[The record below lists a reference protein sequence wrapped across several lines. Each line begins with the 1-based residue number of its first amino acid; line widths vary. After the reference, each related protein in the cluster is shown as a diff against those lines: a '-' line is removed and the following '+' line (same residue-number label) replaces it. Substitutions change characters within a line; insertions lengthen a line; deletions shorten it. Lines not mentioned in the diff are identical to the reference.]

1 LKKEKLSSDIGR
13 IVEELGYE
21 CVNAAPVT
29 EEGRSVVRVTID
41 SLGGINVSDC
51 ETVSKAVSR
60 YLDGDGEAD
69 LGGWSGRYYLEVSS
83 PGAERPLLTPA
94 DYERFRGR
102 EARVK
107 TFEAIDGR
115 KTHVGVLAE
124 RDGEAVFLETEQG
137 RRRIPFGAIARAA
150 LVFRGLE
157 PEPKKAGGKAGKTPK
172 AKCRKNGENRENEEV

>member
-1 LKKEKLSSDIGR
+1 LKKEKLSNDIGR

-60 YLDGDGEAD
+60 YLDGDGDGEAD

-124 RDGEAVFLETEQG
+124 RDGEAVFLEAEQG
-137 RRRIPFGAIARAA
+137 RRRIPFGVIARAA

-157 PEPKKAGGKAGKTPK
+157 PEPKKAGKTPK
-172 AKCRKNGENRENEEV
+172 AKRRKNGENRENEEV